1 MTRAS
6 MRRGGRGEEV
16 GGRPELPAVGGS
28 VLAADPLPGVIA
40 PAPEAAGPPG
50 PDRVES
56 LHPAVRPARP
66 AGRTARL
73 GRRVQAGW
81 RWLLVRWRQ
90 SLQVRVATTTVLAS
104 GLVVVV
110 LGLLLISRIT
120 AGVLDAKRKTAIAET
135 KRGQSVV
142 QEQLSLVNDASP
154 DSLRLSLRAL
164 AANLSNQ
171 GNSAGLFSIVMQP
184 ENGTAFSSGDAEP
197 GNISL
202 GLRQLVQGG
211 HLTEQYAQVG
221 PAGRTGPGLIVGAP
235 ITVPIGTFELYYI
248 FPLQNEQHDIALI
261 QQTVLII
268 GVLLVLLLAI
278 IALLVTR
285 QVVRPVRVAAQTAE
299 RLAAG
304 RLEERMQ
311 VRGQDDL
318 ALLGAAFN
326 DMAASMQRQIRK
338 LEDMSWLQRRFT
350 SDVSHELRT
359 PLTTV
364 RMAADVLHAARG
376 DFSPEVGRSAELLQA
391 ELDRFEELLADL
403 LEISRHD
410 AQVALLE
417 PEPIDLRGLLL
428 TVLAAT
434 AAIVEEQGSVVRTDL
449 PDRPVVAEVDPRRV
463 TRILRNLVVNAA
475 EHGEGRPI
483 DVVLRGNDS
492 AVAIAVRDH
501 GVGLRAGE
509 AALVFD
515 RFWRADPSR
524 ARTIGGTGLGLAI
537 SREDAILHGGWLQAW
552 GSHGEGSQ
560 FRLSLPR
567 VAGAVLRGSPL
578 PLVPPE
584 VEMRRTWRG
593 HITPVLS
600 PAAADGGRDAD

>member
-6 MRRGGRGEEV
+6 MRRGGRGEEA
-16 GGRPELPAVGGS
+16 GGRPELPAVAGS
-28 VLAADPLPGVIA
+28 VLAADPLPGA
-40 PAPEAAGPPG
+40 LMPPAQITAPPG
-50 PDRVES
+50 PDLVER
-56 LHPAVRPARP
+56 LRPASRPARTD
-66 AGRTARL
+66 GRLARL
-73 GRRVQAGW
+73 GRRVPAGW
-81 RWLLVRWRQ
+81 RWLLGRWRQ

-110 LGLLLISRIT
+110 LGLLLVSRIT

-154 DSLRLSLRAL
+154 ESLRLSLRAL
-164 AANLSNQ
+164 TSSLANQ

-184 ENGTAFSSGDAEP
+184 ENGTAFASGDADTS
-197 GNISL
+197 NISL
-202 GLRQLVQGG
+202 ALRQLVRSG

-221 PAGRTGPGLIVGAP
+221 PTGRTGPGLIVGAP
-235 ITVPIGTFELYYI
+235 ITVPIGAFELYYI

-261 QQTVLII
+261 QQTVLLI
-268 GVLLVLLLAI
+268 GVLLVLLLAV

-417 PEPIDLRGLLL
+417 AEPIDLRGLLL
-428 TVLAAT
+428 SVLDAT
-434 AAIVEEQGSVVRTDL
+434 AAIVEEGGSVVRTDL

-463 TRILRNLVVNAA
+463 TRILRNLIVNAA
-475 EHGEGRPI
+475 EHGEGEPI
-483 DVVLRGNDS
+483 DVVLCGNDS

-524 ARTIGGTGLGLAI
+524 DRRTGGTGLGLSI
-537 SREDAILHGGWLQAW
+537 SLEDARLHGGWLHAW
-552 GSHGEGSQ
+552 GRPGQGAQ
-560 FRLSLPR
+560 FRLTLPVKSGDVV
-567 VAGAVLRGSPL
+567 VASPL
-578 PLVPPE
+578 PIEPLGAVRKVVAPE
-584 VEMRRTWRG
+584 RYPG
-593 HITPVLS
+593 
-600 PAAADGGRDAD
+600 ADG